1 MSTFLQLV
9 QRLRRESG
17 RSGSGVSP
25 TSLIGAA
32 NDDLRLADWIN
43 DAWIELQT
51 GPDRWKWQRQTAV
64 GTTLATGQ
72 LQYAPASFGAT
83 NLYKMKYDNGD
94 YRVTAFDPA
103 APATEWPLVYLPYDQ
118 FRQIFIAGGT
128 ITPGLPNYWSYTP
141 ADQILIGPKTPIAY
155 SVRYD
160 YYTGPVAMTLDADV
174 PLQPS
179 QFHIGLVWRALME
192 AGVFDGAGEVY
203 TRAENNYKKV
213 MHEMERDQRE
223 ELNFTMGS
231 LA

>member
-1 MSTFLQLV
+1 MSTFLQLT

-17 RSGSGVSP
+17 RSGSGVTP

-51 GPDRWKWQRQTAV
+51 GPDRWKWQRQSAV
-64 GTTLATGQ
+64 GSTVVNQ
-72 LQYAPASFGAT
+72 LQYAPAAFGAT
-83 NLYKMKYDNGD
+83 GFYKMKHDNGD

-103 APATEWPLVYLPYDQ
+103 ASGTEWPLVYLPYDQ
-118 FRQIFIAGGT
+118 FRQIFMAGGT

-141 ADQILIGPKTPIAY
+141 GDQILIGPKTPTVY

-160 YYTGPVAMTLDADV
+160 YYTGPVNLLVDTDL
-174 PLQPS
+174 PLHPA
-179 QFHIGLVWRALME
+179 QFHVGLVWRALME
-192 AGVFDGAGEVY
+192 AGVYDGAGEVY
-203 TRAENNYKKV
+203 TRGENNYKKV
-213 MHEMERDQRE
+213 MHELERDQRE
-223 ELNFTMGS
+223 ELNITMGS